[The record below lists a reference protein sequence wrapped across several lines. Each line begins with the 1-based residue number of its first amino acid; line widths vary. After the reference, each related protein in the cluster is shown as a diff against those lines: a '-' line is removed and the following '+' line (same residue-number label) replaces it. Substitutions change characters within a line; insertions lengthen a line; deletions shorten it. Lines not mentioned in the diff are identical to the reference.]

1 MLYAVPQT
9 SANSLELVKI
19 VLQMIASQEQVNDAL
34 KTFIYDVIVE
44 ANSLSK
50 QQDGNYS
57 IPNHRE
63 AISLAVEILQ
73 QEDLAHLLETVTSKD
88 MLNQNVA
95 NNALKHMAYYA

>member
-9 SANSLELVKI
+9 SSNSLELVKI
-19 VLQMIASQEQVNDAL
+19 VLQMIASQDQVNDAL

-57 IPNHRE
+57 IPSHRE

-88 MLNQNVA
+88 MLNKNVA